1 VAPAGREEFPVTKML
16 IDCDPG
22 HDDAIA
28 ILFAA
33 RRCELVGITTT
44 HGNASLENTTRN
56 ALAICTLAGLDV
68 PVAQGCDAPLVGAA
82 THAGDIHG
90 RTGLDGADLPVPD
103 RGPIATHAVDFI
115 IEQAE
120 RHKGEL
126 VLAVVGPQTNV
137 ALALRREPRLASWLK
152 AITIMGG
159 STTIG
164 NITPAAEFNIY
175 ADPEA
180 AAAVFACGAPIW
192 MVGYNVTRQTG
203 FTQPEID
210 RLRAGGGGRTAA
222 VIADLMQFYLDGQK
236 RVFGL
241 DIAPMHD
248 VCAVFPFVR
257 PDLLTFV
264 EAAVEVELAG
274 RLTRGM
280 TVCDLRNKRAGGTGA
295 IQEARRPN
303 ARVAVASDA
312 RPLIA
317 EVIDVVLACP

>member
-1 VAPAGREEFPVTKML
+1 VTKIL

-33 RRCELVGITTT
+33 RRCELVGITTV
-44 HGNASLENTTRN
+44 HGNASLANTTRN
-56 ALAICTLAGLDV
+56 ALAVCALAGLDTK
-68 PVAQGCDAPLVGAA
+68 VAQGCAAPLVSPAV
-82 THAGDIHG
+82 HAPDIHG
-90 RTGLDGADLPVPD
+90 RTGLDGATMPAPT
-103 RGPIATHAVDFI
+103 REPIATHAIDFI
-115 IEQAE
+115 LEQAE

-126 VLAVVGPQTNV
+126 VLAVIGPETNV
-137 ALALRREPRLASWLK
+137 AAALRREPKLATWLK

-180 AAAVFACGAPIW
+180 AAVVFASGVPIW

-203 FTQPEID
+203 FGQADID
-210 RLRAGGGGRTAA
+210 RMRNSASRTAKT
-222 VIADLMQFYLDGQK
+222 IADLMQFYLDGQR

-248 VCAVFPFVR
+248 VCAIFPFVA
-257 PDLLTFV
+257 PELITYV
-264 EAAVEVELAG
+264 ETSVDVELTG
-274 RLTRGM
+274 TYTRGM
-280 TVCDLRNKRAGGTGA
+280 TICDLRGKRATGA
-295 IQEARRPN
+295 GAIRDAARPN
-303 ARVAVASDA
+303 AKVAISSNARALIDQVVEAIVAY
-312 RPLIA
+312 P
-317 EVIDVVLACP
+317 

>member
-1 VAPAGREEFPVTKML
+1 MTKIL

-28 ILFAA
+28 ILFGA
-33 RRCELVGITTT
+33 RHCELVGITTV
-44 HGNASLENTTRN
+44 HGNATLENTTRN

-68 PVAQGCDAPLVGAA
+68 PVARGCEAPLIGPA
-82 THAGDIHG
+82 THAGEIHG
-90 RTGLDGADLPVPD
+90 RTGLDGATLPVPD
-103 RGPIATHAVDFI
+103 RAPVAMHAVDFI
-115 IEQAE
+115 IAQAE

-126 VLAVVGPQTNV
+126 VLAIVGPQTNV
-137 ALALRREPRLASWLK
+137 ALALRREPRLAAWLK

-164 NITPAAEFNIY
+164 NITPAAEFNVY

-192 MVGYNVTRQTG
+192 MAGYNVTRQTG

-210 RLRAGGGGRTAA
+210 RLRRGGGRTAA
-222 VIADLMQFYLDGQK
+222 VVADLMQFYLDGQR

-241 DIAPMHD
+241 DVAPMHD
-248 VCAVFPFVR
+248 VCALFPFVR
-257 PDLLTFV
+257 PDLLTHV
-264 EAAVEVELAG
+264 ETSVEVELSG

-280 TVCDLRNKRAGGTGA
+280 TVCDLRNKRAGGTGS
-295 IQEARRPN
+295 IREARPPN
-303 ARVAVASDA
+303 ARVAIASDA
-312 RPLIA
+312 RALIA
-317 EVIDVVLACP
+317 EVIDAVLACP

>member
-1 VAPAGREEFPVTKML
+1 ML

-33 RRCELVGITTT
+33 RRCELVGITTV

-68 PVAQGCDAPLVGAA
+68 PVARGCAAPLVGVA

-90 RTGLDGADLPVPD
+90 RTGLDGAELPVPD
-103 RGPIATHAVDFI
+103 RGPVEAHAVDFI

-164 NITPAAEFNIY
+164 NITPAAEFNVY

-210 RLRAGGGGRTAA
+210 RLRAAGGGRTAA
-222 VIADLMQFYLDGQK
+222 VIADLMQFYLDGQR

-257 PDLLTFV
+257 PELLTFV

-274 RLTRGM
+274 RLTR
-280 TVCDLRNKRAGGTGA
+280 
-295 IQEARRPN
+295 RPN
-303 ARVAVASDA
+303 ARIAVASDA
-312 RPLIA
+312 RSLIA
-317 EVIDVVLACP
+317 EVIDVVLAFP

>member
-1 VAPAGREEFPVTKML
+1 MAKIL

-33 RRCELVGITTT
+33 RRCDLVGITTV
-44 HGNASLENTTRN
+44 HGNATLENTTRN

-68 PVAQGCDAPLVGAA
+68 PVARGCEAPLIGPA
-82 THAGDIHG
+82 THAGEIHG
-90 RTGLDGADLPVPD
+90 RTGLDGATLPVPD
-103 RGPIATHAVDFI
+103 RAPIAMHAVDFI
-115 IEQAE
+115 IAQAE

-137 ALALRREPRLASWLK
+137 ALALRREPRLAGWLK

-164 NITPAAEFNIY
+164 NITPAAEFNVY

-192 MVGYNVTRQTG
+192 MAGYNVTRQTG

-210 RLRAGGGGRTAA
+210 RLRRGGGRTAA
-222 VIADLMQFYLDGQK
+222 VVADLMQFYLDGQR

-241 DIAPMHD
+241 DVAPMHD
-248 VCAVFPFVR
+248 VCALFPFVR
-257 PDLLTFV
+257 PDLLTHV
-264 EAAVEVELAG
+264 EASVEIELSG

-280 TVCDLRNKRAGGTGA
+280 TVCDLRNKRAGGTGS
-295 IQEARRPN
+295 IREARPPN

-312 RPLIA
+312 RALIA
-317 EVIDVVLACP
+317 EVIDAVLACP

>member
-1 VAPAGREEFPVTKML
+1 MTKIL

-33 RRCELVGITTT
+33 RRLDLVGITTV
-44 HGNASLENTTRN
+44 HGNATLENTTRN

-68 PVAQGCDAPLVGAA
+68 PVARGCAAPLIGPA
-82 THAGDIHG
+82 THAGEIHG
-90 RTGLDGADLPVPD
+90 RTGLDGATLPRPD
-103 RGPIATHAVDFI
+103 REPVAMHAVDFI
-115 IEQAE
+115 IEQAR
-120 RHKGEL
+120 RHQGEL

-152 AITIMGG
+152 AITVMGG
-159 STTIG
+159 STTTG

-210 RLRAGGGGRTAA
+210 RLRRGTGRTAA
-222 VIADLMQFYLDGQK
+222 AVADLMQFYLEGQR

-241 DIAPMHD
+241 EIAPMHD
-248 VCAVFPFVR
+248 VCALFPFVR

-264 EAAVEVELAG
+264 EASVEIELAG

-280 TVCDLRNKRAGGTGA
+280 TVCDLRNKRAGGTGEIRDA
-295 IQEARRPN
+295 KAPN
-303 ARVAVASDA
+303 ARVAIASDP
-312 RPLIA
+312 RPLIS
-317 EVIDVVLACP
+317 EVIDAVLACP

>member
-1 VAPAGREEFPVTKML
+1 MTKIL
-16 IDCDPG
+16 VDCDPG

-33 RRCELVGITTT
+33 RRCELVGITTV

-68 PVAQGCDAPLVGAA
+68 PVARGCEAPLVGAA

-90 RTGLDGADLPVPD
+90 RSGLDGAVLPEPD
-103 RGPIATHAVDFI
+103 HAPIDAHAVDFI

-159 STTIG
+159 STTVG
-164 NITPAAEFNIY
+164 NITPAAEFNVY

-180 AAAVFACGAPIW
+180 AAAVFACGAPTW
-192 MVGYNVTRQTG
+192 MAGYNVTRQTG

-210 RLRAGGGGRTAA
+210 RLRRGRGRTVAA
-222 VIADLMQFYLDGQK
+222 IADLMQFYLDGQR

-248 VCAVFPFVR
+248 VCAIFPFVR
-257 PDLLTFV
+257 PDLLTHV
-264 EAAVEVELAG
+264 EASVEVELSG

-280 TVCDLRNKRAGGTGA
+280 TVCDLRNKRAGATGA

-303 ARVAVASDA
+303 ARVATSSDA
-312 RPLIA
+312 RALIS
-317 EVIDVVLACP
+317 EVIDAVLSYP

>member
-1 VAPAGREEFPVTKML
+1 MTKIL
-16 IDCDPG
+16 VDCDPG

-33 RRCELVGITTT
+33 RRCELVGITTV

-68 PVAQGCDAPLVGAA
+68 PVARGCEAPLVGAA

-90 RTGLDGADLPVPD
+90 RSGLDGAVLPEPD
-103 RGPIATHAVDFI
+103 RAPIDAHAVDFI

-159 STTIG
+159 STTVG
-164 NITPAAEFNIY
+164 NITPAAEFNVY

-180 AAAVFACGAPIW
+180 AAAVFACGAPTW
-192 MVGYNVTRQTG
+192 MAGYNVTRQTG

-210 RLRAGGGGRTAA
+210 RLRRGRGRTAA
-222 VIADLMQFYLDGQK
+222 AIADLMQFYLDGQR

-248 VCAVFPFVR
+248 VCAIFPFVR
-257 PDLLTFV
+257 PDLLTHV
-264 EAAVEVELAG
+264 EASVEVELSG

-280 TVCDLRNKRAGGTGA
+280 TVCDLRNKRAGATGA

-303 ARVAVASDA
+303 ARVATSSDA
-312 RPLIA
+312 RALIS
-317 EVIDVVLACP
+317 EVIDAVLSYP

>member
-1 VAPAGREEFPVTKML
+1 M
-16 IDCDPG
+16 
-22 HDDAIA
+22 
-28 ILFAA
+28 
-33 RRCELVGITTT
+33 
-44 HGNASLENTTRN
+44 
-56 ALAICTLAGLDV
+56 
-68 PVAQGCDAPLVGAA
+68 PVAKGCEAPLVGAA

-90 RTGLDGADLPVPD
+90 RTGLDGAELPVPD

-210 RLRAGGGGRTAA
+210 RLRAGGGVLFSHVTGGALPPTASA
-222 VIADLMQFYLDGQK
+222 Q
-236 RVFGL
+236 
-241 DIAPMHD
+241 
-248 VCAVFPFVR
+248 R
-257 PDLLTFV
+257 PG
-264 EAAVEVELAG
+264 LAG
-274 RLTRGM
+274 RPFEAMGVSLVLHPRNPFIP
-280 TVCDLRNKRAGGTGA
+280 TVHLNVRFFIAYPAAGSTDAPVDLQPCGGTHVRHTGE
-295 IQEARRPN
+295 IGRVEVTKIENKGRQNRR
-303 ARVAVASDA
+303 VS
-312 RPLIA
+312 L
-317 EVIDVVLACP
+317 VLVED